1 MLETLFLI
9 LAILIIAILLY
20 ASTRPS
26 VFHVERSAI
35 IKASPEKVFALIN
48 DLHGFN
54 SWNPWLRKD
63 PSAAGSYTGASS
75 GKGAAYAWESGK
87 VGTGRMEIIES
98 VPSSNVK
105 IKLDFLKPF
114 EGHNTAEFLLAPNE
128 SGTQVTWS
136 RYGPSTFMS
145 KVMGLFFSMDK
156 MVGTDF
162 EAGLANMKELAER

>member
-1 MLETLFLI
+1 MLETILLI

-20 ASTRPS
+20 ASTRPG

-35 IKASPEKVFALIN
+35 IKASPENVFALIN

-63 PSAAGSYTGASS
+63 PSSAGSYTGAPS

-114 EGHNTAEFLLAPNE
+114 EAHNTAEFMLAPKDN
-128 SGTQVTWS
+128 GTQVTWS
-136 RYGPSTFMS
+136 MYGPSTFLS
-145 KVMGLFFSMDK
+145 KIMGLFFSMDK

-162 EAGLANMKELAER
+162 ESGLANMKEIAES